1 MVYQITVC
9 GKVQGVGFRYFV
21 LHKAQVHGITGFVKN
36 TPDGCVY
43 CEAKGSQET
52 LDIFV
57 EICRQGPPRAVVS
70 GISVIELPDLDFTGF
85 RIR

>member
-21 LHKAQVHGITGFVKN
+21 LHKAQLLGITGFVKN
-36 TPDGCVY
+36 MPDGCVY
-43 CEAKGSQET
+43 CEAKGSPEM
-52 LDIFV
+52 LDTFV
-57 EICRQGPPRAVVS
+57 EICRQGPSRAIVS
-70 GISVIELPDLDFTGF
+70 EISVIELPDTDFTEF